1 MTELESHS
9 ISVDIDGTLCYL
21 TDNYAKAVPM
31 PGAVEN
37 LKRLR
42 EEGWTI
48 ILFTARHFNQWQVT
62 VDWLKKHGFEY
73 DQIVFG
79 KPPTRYYIDDRAI
92 LFKNNWNEIG
102 KTLQTELKEIKAS
115 EKTGQ
120 VS

>member
-21 TDNYAKAVPM
+21 TDNYSEAAPI
-31 PGAVEN
+31 PGAAEN
-37 LKRLR
+37 LKKLR

-48 ILFTARHFNQWQVT
+48 ILFTARHFNQWQIT
-62 VDWLKKHGFEY
+62 VDWLKKHDFEY

-92 LFKNNWNEIG
+92 LFDNNWDEIG
-102 KTLQTELKEIKAS
+102 KNLGDKLKDILAS
-115 EKTGQ
+115 EKSGRK
-120 VS
+120 S